1 LLGIL
6 CFTNKLAK
14 YDFSALLL
22 TNWSRDL
29 VLCTDGPARLSEDD
43 RRQLTAQDISVHE
56 EPIARLEGRCASLS
70 ERHEGKQYA
79 LERIVFTTGEKNR

>member
-1 LLGIL
+1 LSEIL
-6 CFTNKLAK
+6 CFTGKLAK
-14 YDFSALLL
+14 YDCSALLL

-43 RRQLTAQDISVHE
+43 RRQLTAQDISVRE
-56 EPIARLEGRCASLS
+56 EPIARLEGRRASSS
-70 ERHEGKQYA
+70 EQREGKQDM